1 MFYTRRTLSSGIG
14 GQTLLGES
22 DIATMM
28 PGRFSVSIPAL
39 LALAVALAV
48 TPAVGA
54 DDRTPIKDTASLT
67 VGGAGEAAFPAVL
80 SDADV
85 ALYRRIFDVQEDGDW
100 KTADAL
106 IARLADKQLMGH
118 VFAQRYLHPTAYRS
132 QYKELKDWM
141 AEYADHPDAPRIYK
155 LARMR
160 QPKGWKAPKPP
171 AEVPT
176 QAMAP
181 ESAGNGIPG
190 RNLSRADRR
199 RVRDLK
205 YQIRGSLRRGHTL
218 TAKHL
223 IESDEVKRLFSTAEF
238 DEARARLGRGYFT
251 DGRDDW
257 AMAWAGRAAER
268 SGRYVPEAH
277 WTAGLAAWR
286 LKKYNVAARHF
297 EAMAA
302 MNDISPWL
310 VSGGAFWAARA
321 RLVNGE
327 PAKVNALFARAA
339 QHPRTFYGFIA
350 RHLLGEPVAFRWSMP
365 PMAETTVGRLL
376 AMPRGHRAMAL
387 LQVGENRR
395 AEREL
400 RNFSASADDEL
411 AKGILVLAA
420 HGNMPSL
427 AVRLDSRLFPN
438 GGGYDGAAYPL
449 PAWEPEGGFRVDKAL
464 IYALI
469 RQESGFNP
477 KAKSWAGA
485 HGLMQLMPR
494 TASFVAGDRGFHR
507 QGSKRRQLF
516 EPELNLSLG
525 QKYIEILLADENI
538 QGDLFLLAAAWNG
551 GPGNLKKWQRKTDYM
566 DDPLFF
572 IESIPSRETR
582 IFIEKVL
589 TNLWIYRHRLSQPS
603 PSLAAIAAGQW
614 PVYTAL
620 GQEPAEVAESH
631 GSRK

>member
-1 MFYTRRTLSSGIG
+1 MMSGRSCVAI
-14 GQTLLGES
+14 
-22 DIATMM
+22 
-28 PGRFSVSIPAL
+28 RAL
-39 LALAVALAV
+39 LAIAVAIGAANAAV
-48 TPAVGA
+48 A
-54 DDRTPIKDTASLT
+54 DDPAPAKDTASLT
-67 VGGAGEAAFPAVL
+67 VGAEADVAFPAVL
-80 SDADV
+80 AAADV
-85 ALYRRIFDVQEDGDW
+85 GLYRRIFDVQEDGDW
-100 KTADAL
+100 RTADQL
-106 IARLADKQLMGH
+106 IARLADKRLMGH
-118 VFAQRYLHPTAYRS
+118 VLAQRYLHPTAYRS

-141 AEYADHPDAPRIYK
+141 AAYADHPDASRIYK
-155 LARMR
+155 LAKTR
-160 QPKGWKAPKPP
+160 QPQGWKAPNPP
-171 AEVPT
+171 AGAPA
-176 QAMAP
+176 QASAP
-181 ESAGNGIPG
+181 ESVGTPTPG
-190 RNLSRADRR
+190 RALGAADRR
-199 RVRDLK
+199 RVRDLQ
-205 YQIRGSLRRGHTL
+205 YQIRSNLRRGHTL
-218 TAKHL
+218 AVKRLLET
-223 IESDEVKRLFSTAEF
+223 DEVKRLFSTAEF
-238 DEARARLGRGYFT
+238 DQARAQLGFGYFA

-257 AMAWAGRAAER
+257 ALTWAGGAAAR
-268 SGRYVPEAH
+268 SGRYLPEAH

-286 LKKYNVAARHF
+286 MKKYGVAAGHF
-297 EAMAA
+297 EAVATMR
-302 MNDISPWL
+302 NTSPWL

-321 RLVNGE
+321 RLVGGE
-327 PAKVNALFARAA
+327 PAKVNALLAKAGE
-339 QHPRTFYGFIA
+339 HPRTFYGFIA
-350 RHLLGEPVAFRWSMP
+350 RHLLGEPVNFRWAMP
-365 PMAETTVGRLL
+365 PMAEATLGKLT

-387 LQVGENRR
+387 LQVGESRR

-400 RNFSASADDEL
+400 QNLSAVADDEL

-427 AVRLDSRLFPN
+427 AVRLDTRLFPN

-464 IYALI
+464 IFALI

-525 QKYIEILLADENI
+525 QKYIEILLADEAI

-589 TNLWIYRHRLSQPS
+589 TNLWIYRNRLGQQS
-603 PSLAAIAAGQW
+603 PSLDAIAAGQW
-614 PVYTAL
+614 PVYTAQ
-620 GQEPAEVAESH
+620 GQEPAEVAESN

>member
-1 MFYTRRTLSSGIG
+1 MSARSAVAIR
-14 GQTLLGES
+14 
-22 DIATMM
+22 
-28 PGRFSVSIPAL
+28 AL
-39 LALAVALAV
+39 LAVAVAIGVAPVAV
-48 TPAVGA
+48 A
-54 DDRTPIKDTASLT
+54 DDAAPAKVTASLT
-67 VGGAGEAAFPAVL
+67 PGAGAELALPVVL
-80 SDADV
+80 GPADV
-85 ALYRRIFDVQEDGDW
+85 GLYRRIFDVQEDGDW

-106 IARLADKQLMGH
+106 IARLAEKRLMGH
-118 VFAQRYLHPTAYRS
+118 VLAQRFLHPTAYRS

-155 LARMR
+155 LAKMR
-160 QPKGWKAPKPP
+160 QPNGWKAPNPP
-171 AEVPT
+171 AGVPA
-176 QAMAP
+176 QAAAP
-181 ESAGNGIPG
+181 ESVAAAIPG
-190 RNLSRADRR
+190 RPLNAADRR
-199 RVRDLK
+199 RVRDLQ
-205 YQIRGSLRRGHTL
+205 YQIRSNVRRGATL
-218 TAKHL
+218 AVKRLLET
-223 IESDEVKRLFSTAEF
+223 DEVGRLFSTAEF
-238 DEARARLGRGYFT
+238 DQARAQLGHGYFT

-257 AMAWAGRAAER
+257 ALSWAGAAAAR
-268 SGRYVPEAH
+268 SGRYLPEAH

-286 LKKYNVAARHF
+286 MKKYGVAAGHF
-297 EAMAA
+297 EAVA
-302 MNDISPWL
+302 NVRNISPWL
-310 VSGGAFWAARA
+310 TSAGAFWAARA
-321 RLVNGE
+321 RLVGGE
-327 PAKVNALFARAA
+327 PAKVNALFAKAA
-339 QHPRTFYGFIA
+339 EHPRTFYGFIA
-350 RHLLGEPVAFRWSMP
+350 RHLLGEPVNFRWAMP
-365 PMAETTVGRLL
+365 PMAETMLGKLM

-387 LQVGENRR
+387 LQTGESRR

-400 RNFSASADDEL
+400 RDLAAMADDEL

-464 IYALI
+464 IFALI

-507 QGSKRRQLF
+507 HAPTRRQLF

-551 GPGNLKKWQRKTDYM
+551 GPGNLKKWQKKTDYM

-589 TNLWIYRHRLSQPS
+589 TNLWIYRHRLGQPS
-603 PSLAAIAAGQW
+603 PSLDAVAAGRW
-614 PVYTAL
+614 PVYTAQ
-620 GQEPAEVAESH
+620 GQEPAEVADSN
-631 GSRK
+631 GSRQ